1 MSPTANR
8 IAENVARVREAIRSA
23 AGRSHRR
30 AEDIRLIAV
39 SKYVGIEAIES
50 LVEAGCH
57 DLGESRPQELWQKA
71 EQLAGR
77 PVRWHMIGHL
87 QRNKAR
93 RTLPWID
100 LLHSGD
106 SVRLLE
112 AVDEIAVATH
122 RTCDVLIEVN
132 VSGDASKHGF
142 QAEQVPGVLARAPDW
157 PGLRIRGLMAMA
169 AWGTEPEEARRDF
182 AALRELRDRLLASA
196 PSEVVLEHLSMGMSG
211 DFEVAIEEGA
221 TMVRVGSA
229 LFEGTES

>member
-1 MSPTANR
+1 
-8 IAENVARVREAIRSA
+8 
-23 AGRSHRR
+23 
-30 AEDIRLIAV
+30 
-39 SKYVGIEAIES
+39 
-50 LVEAGCH
+50 
-57 DLGESRPQELWQKA
+57 
-71 EQLAGR
+71 
-77 PVRWHMIGHL
+77 MIGHL